1 MNPLGVISSGWNK
14 EYFVSRVFQCLYI
27 ESLHKAKNLQTTAT
41 YRKLHWLIKICKLP
55 GKSVQELYMVCT
67 SLSLSHT
74 LIVNQNWYWY
84 CYILLKEQLNVESL
98 TIKFDWDCAV
108 PSYNVVTLRFAFDRV
123 CPRCRD
129 GVGSNRENGIVFI
142 IWLVQNYQCKRALWK

>member
-129 GVGSNRENGIVFI
+129 GVDRIES
-142 IWLVQNYQCKRALWK
+142 WKRDCFYYLTSSELSV